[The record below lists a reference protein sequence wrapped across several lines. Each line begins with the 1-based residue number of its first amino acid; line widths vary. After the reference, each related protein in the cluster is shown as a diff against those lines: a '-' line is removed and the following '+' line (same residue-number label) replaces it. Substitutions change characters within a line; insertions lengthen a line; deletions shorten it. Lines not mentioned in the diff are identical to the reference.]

1 MSVLKPVNKLV
12 TEPTSSKIDTTVLK
26 IKIKTIGDLKTLEN
40 LPIPFHP
47 NMVTMPD
54 LKNNSYILFTDLVK
68 ITKKDLEN
76 ASKSKDDNSNIG
88 KDFKQVF
95 NSVEKFTKLLNYIS
109 STERELDD
117 SLIVAPTNDSLLTSI
132 TNNSQDENDQAED
145 MDASQMLKTI
155 TKPGILTPE
164 EIVTNNIGLINSI
177 FFPFKERFFILGR
190 EYIIIKS
197 ICIFPYAKSADDVE
211 KIDIKIPKS
220 YTVTIKLILADVSTS
235 DEDLTIFGKLNCN
248 TKRESVKRD
257 IQEVLGINMGYNAEL
272 DKKPATLFSTSSH
285 TKDRGYGKT
294 VMDWEKI
301 YICQTSPVLSKTSD
315 CRGSTDLNKV
325 IRDNNRLKEQYR
337 EIPADWITERE
348 NLEQKIT
355 LLTQQFIRYKED
367 INKIKREPE
376 QDSAYIKDKIK
387 KVTEQIK
394 ERIKELLKITIQAN
408 DNDAENR
415 QIAVTSESLNTQ
427 AEEIVTDFLTMQANN
442 EIGGRLKTAI
452 GEYTKQ
458 EEDKIDNKHINTF
471 IRQQDIEKKLNN
483 LRRITDDIKKDT
495 EELNKLAS
503 SRNATDKYKV
513 SGEEEKKKKNETTL
527 MQIKSELFPIL
538 RPLYSVKN
546 TDTKRY
552 EFNPENYKRELL
564 TLTLDK
570 IKEQIKTRWNEYIKD
585 SKVNASKFKEQ
596 DERGEIEEYAA
607 GVKAKLVLLKQT
619 ITKLR
624 RQLNFKKFLDNDK
637 DLTLFSK
644 ADADAF
650 KRESEQEDSSKLNK
664 DISSNKKTE
673 ELEDELRAT
682 LKKYFKYL
690 SENTNKN
697 NVAVIQKEL
706 SNFILNELSNIMN
719 LVKKNARE
727 IRTTYGYETKSDL
740 NPVDKE
746 LFEFKIQEY
755 NDLITKLGKNKN
767 INKNKTSEGM
777 TRMLDELKNEIIPQ
791 FERLLVLTDVDEN
804 EKEIFK
810 YMKKLAENIKKIK
823 DNKWGQITSTVK
835 ESVQIILNIL
845 KLFKDFTDKE
855 DAVYVK
861 YDKKLKEIIRFY
873 PFTDASPEK
882 STIDSY
888 LSNDSKETLDAAT
901 KMLTTK
907 IYKEIGVPEPNEG
920 LTSRR
925 GGGNLTKKR
934 QGKKKVKKYTKSKS
948 KSKSKSNSKSR
959 GTTGGK
965 KYTRRNSIKRRRN
978 KSKVKKHT
986 IKKYL

>member
-1 MSVLKPVNKLV
+1 MSVLKPVNKLT
-12 TEPTSSKIDTTVLK
+12 TESISSKIDTTVLK
-26 IKIKTIGDLKTLEN
+26 IKIKTVGDLKSLEN
-40 LPIPFHP
+40 YPIPFHP
-47 NMVTMPD
+47 NMVTMSS

-76 ASKSKDDNSNIG
+76 ASKSKDDNYNIG
-88 KDFKQVF
+88 NNFKEVF
-95 NSVEKFTKLLNYIS
+95 NSVEKFTKLLDYIS
-109 STERELDD
+109 GPDRDPDD
-117 SLIVAPTNDSLLTSI
+117 SLIVAHANDILLSSDA
-132 TNNSQDENDQAED
+132 NNNQGVNDRIEEIDEDQT
-145 MDASQMLKTI
+145 LKTI

-197 ICIFPYAKSADDVE
+197 ICIFPYAKSADNVE
-211 KIDIKIPKS
+211 KIDIVIPKS
-220 YTVTIKLILADVSTS
+220 YTITIKLILTDVSTS

-248 TKRESVKRD
+248 TKRESLKRD
-257 IQEVLGINMGYNAEL
+257 IQELIGIDMGYNAEL

-301 YICQTSPVLSKTSD
+301 YICQTSPVLSDTSD
-315 CRGSTDLNKV
+315 CKGSSELNKV
-325 IRDNNRLKEQYR
+325 IRDNNKLNEHYR
-337 EIPADWITERE
+337 EIPADWITERK
-348 NLEQKIT
+348 NLEQIIT
-355 LLTQQFIRYKED
+355 RLNQQFIRFKED

-376 QDSAYIKDKIK
+376 QESAYIKDKIK

-394 ERIKELLKITIQAN
+394 ERIKDLLQISMQAN
-408 DNDAENR
+408 D
-415 QIAVTSESLNTQ
+415 
-427 AEEIVTDFLTMQANN
+427 AEEITKDFLSTQANN
-442 EIGGRLKTAI
+442 EISGRLKTAI
-452 GEYTKQ
+452 EEYTKQ
-458 EEDKIDNKHINTF
+458 EENKIDDKYINIF

-483 LRRITDDIKKDT
+483 LSRITDDIKKDT

-503 SRNATDKYKV
+503 SGNSADKYKIP
-513 SGEEEKKKKNETTL
+513 GEEEKKKKNETTL
-527 MQIKSELFPIL
+527 MKIKGELFPIL

-546 TDTKRY
+546 KDTNRY
-552 EFNPENYKRELL
+552 EFKPENYKRELL

-570 IKEQIKTRWNEYIKD
+570 IKAQIKTRWNEYIKD

-596 DERGEIEEYAA
+596 DEKGEIEEYAA
-607 GVKAKLVLLKQT
+607 GVKAKLTLLKQT

-650 KRESEQEDSSKLNK
+650 KAETEIEDSTKLHK
-664 DISSNKKTE
+664 DISSNKRSE
-673 ELEDELRAT
+673 ELEDELRVT

-690 SENTNKN
+690 DENTVKN

-719 LVKKNARE
+719 LVKKNTRE
-727 IRTTYGYETKSDL
+727 IRSSTYGYETKSDL

-746 LFEFKIQEY
+746 LFDFKIQEY

-777 TRMLDELKNEIIPQ
+777 NRMLDELKKEIIPQ
-791 FERLLVLTDVDEN
+791 FEGLLVLTDVDEN

-810 YMKKLAENIKKIK
+810 NMKKLAENMKKIK
-823 DNKWGQITSTVK
+823 DNKWGQITSSVK
-835 ESVQIILNIL
+835 ESVTIILNIL
-845 KLFKDFTDKE
+845 KLLFVFKETQDN
-855 DAVYVK
+855 VYVK
-861 YDKKLKEIIRFY
+861 YDKKLKEILSFY
-873 PFTDASPEK
+873 PFADVSQDKPV
-882 STIDSY
+882 IDIY
-888 LSNDSKETLDAAT
+888 LKNDSKETLDAAT
-901 KMLTTK
+901 KMLTNK
-907 IYKEIGVPEPNEG
+907 IYKEIGVPEPTEG

-934 QGKKKVKKYTKSKS
+934 HGKKKVKKYTKSKG
-948 KSKSKSNSKSR
+948 KSNSKSKGKSKSKRR

-965 KYTRRNSIKRRRN
+965 KYTRRKSINRPRN
-978 KSKVKKHT
+978 KSKIKKHT
-986 IKKYL
+986 IKKYI